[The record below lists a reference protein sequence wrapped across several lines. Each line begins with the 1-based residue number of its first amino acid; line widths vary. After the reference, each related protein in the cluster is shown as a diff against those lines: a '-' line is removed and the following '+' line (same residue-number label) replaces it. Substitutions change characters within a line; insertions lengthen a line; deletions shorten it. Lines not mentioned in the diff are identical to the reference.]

1 MLVEVRHF
9 VPGRLRLYIP
19 DLFRRRLLQRNRKP
33 EKILE
38 RLAASGCIRAI
49 RSNRGCA
56 SVVIEFD
63 CDVPGPIADLVRTL
77 RSRAA
82 EHILDGAPE
91 GPPEGDASASL
102 AVVPAADRNIDGSS
116 RGWPLAGPTISLA
129 LAFVTGPTVL
139 AINGPLM
146 LWNALPIG
154 RRLWKVLSREHRL
167 NVDFLD
173 ILAIGVSMVQGS
185 LVTAGIIIWLVRLGD
200 WIRDLTAARS
210 KRAVG
215 ELLEFQKKM
224 AWVLRDQVVAAVP
237 VSALMVGDTVVIH
250 SGEMIPVDGE
260 ILTGHATID
269 QKTITGE
276 SLPVSRGEGEVVY
289 AATGLR
295 EGYIMIRAMR
305 VGNQTTAA
313 QIVQMIE
320 SAPVGETRM
329 QNHAERL
336 ADRLVMP
343 TLGLA
348 TAIAAL
354 AGDINRF
361 TSIVIVDYG
370 TGIRVA
376 APTSVLA
383 SMTRAARQGI
393 LFKSG
398 AHLEKLAEIDT
409 MVFDKTGTLTSGT
422 PHVLDVLCYRERHFP
437 VRKMLGLAAA
447 AESRLQHPVAEAIR
461 ARTMLDEIDVPECQE
476 VQYRVGRGVEARI
489 NGYYLHLGSERFLR
503 ESSIDTRR
511 AGRDQRELNEQ
522 GYSSLMLAIDG
533 KMAGLIPYADQV
545 RAESLEVVEKL
556 HKLGV
561 KNTVML
567 TGDNETVARSVAG
580 RLGLRQYVADVLPA
594 EKAEFVQDLRRK
606 GHVVAMV
613 GDGINDSPALSFAD
627 VGIAMKHGAQVAHE
641 SANIVLMEDN
651 LWKLVQAVEIA
662 RDGVKLI
669 RQNYMIVAVM
679 NTVALALALPGGWIT
694 PQLTAV
700 VSNGSAIIASL
711 NAIRPTLWY

>member
-9 VPGRLRLYIP
+9 IPGRLRLRIP
-19 DLFRRRLLQRNRKP
+19 ELFRTSEVAEQ
-33 EKILE
+33 IVE
-38 RLAASGCIRAI
+38 RLAAPGSIRKI
-49 RSNRGCA
+49 RSNRYCA

-63 CDVPGPIADLVRTL
+63 RDVPGPIADLVRTL
-77 RSRAA
+77 RLRSA
-82 EHILDGAPE
+82 ERVLEAME
-91 GPPEGDASASL
+91 GEHEGDEAKDL
-102 AVVPAADRNIDGSS
+102 TPVPASPKDIGGAS
-116 RGWPLAGPTISLA
+116 RKWQLAGPTVSLA
-129 LAFVTGPTVL
+129 LGFVSGSAVA
-139 AINGPLM
+139 AINVPLM
-146 LWNALPIG
+146 LWNARPIWL
-154 RRLWKVLSREHRL
+154 RMWKALSLERRL

-173 ILAIGVSMVQGS
+173 ILAIGVSMYQGAF
-185 LVTAGIIIWLVRLGD
+185 VTAGIIVWLVRLGD

-224 AWVLRDQVVAAVP
+224 AWVLRDEVVVAVP
-237 VSALMVGDTVVIH
+237 VSALAVDDTVVVH

-260 ILTGHATID
+260 VLTGHGTID

-276 SLPVSRGEGEVVY
+276 SLPVWRGEGEAVY

-295 EGYIMIRAMR
+295 EGYLTVRAIR
-305 VGNQTTAA
+305 VGSQTTAA
-313 QIVQMIE
+313 QIVQMVE
-320 SAPVGETRM
+320 SAPVGETRI
-329 QNHAERL
+329 QNHAERF

-343 TLGLA
+343 TLGLG
-348 TAIAAL
+348 TAAAAL
-354 AGDINRF
+354 ASDIDRF

-383 SMTRAARQGI
+383 SMTHAARQGI
-393 LFKSG
+393 LIKSG
-398 AHLEKLAEIDT
+398 AHLEKLAEVDT

-422 PHVLDVLCYRERHFP
+422 PHVLDVLCYRERYFP

-461 ARTMLDEIDVPECQE
+461 ARTGKDKIDVPECQE

-503 ESSIDTRR
+503 ENSIDTRR
-511 AGRDQRELNEQ
+511 ALRDQQELNER

-533 KMAGLIPYADQV
+533 KMAGLIPYADEI
-545 RAESLEVVEKL
+545 RAESPEVVEAL
-556 HKLGV
+556 HKLGI

-567 TGDNETVARSVAG
+567 TGDNGAVAG

-606 GHVVAMV
+606 GHLVAMV

-627 VGIAMKHGAQVAHE
+627 VGIAVKHGAQVAHE

-651 LWKLVQAVEIA
+651 LRKLVQAVEIS
-662 RDGVKLI
+662 RDGVKLVK
-669 RQNYMIVAVM
+669 QNYMIVAAM
-679 NTVALALALPGGWIT
+679 NTIALALALPGGWIT
-694 PQLTAV
+694 PQMTALI
-700 VSNGSAIIASL
+700 SNGSAIIATL
-711 NAIRPTLWY
+711 NAIRPTLRY